1 MKKRWLLLI
10 PLFCLCRLPACAAVS
25 EDTILRIQTYIQ
37 DGNLAAA
44 NRAIAAALRK
54 DPKDGGVY
62 NLRGI
67 VHAEQQELKLA
78 EADFTQAILLNPG
91 LVGAYRN
98 LGRTCEMLS
107 GADPK
112 ALGRARAAM
121 EKAFPVDA
129 QDPAPLMEM
138 ARIAEKQD
146 DLKGALGYLAHAR
159 DLKPDDAA
167 VHFFFGIVC
176 IELDLS
182 REAKKSLQK
191 AVDLAPE
198 NPVYNYA
205 RGSVELQG
213 NTGWQAVPY
222 FEKFVAARPADPR
235 GHFAL
240 GAAKFAGQD
249 YEAAAKEMKS
259 IAANK
264 ETAAGAEYF
273 LGRIAK
279 AEGDWNAAAAH
290 FQKSIQAEENY
301 AESHA
306 ELGVVQMHLGDLTD
320 ARREID
326 RALKLN
332 PASYF
337 ANYSLLLLLQKTKD
351 PLAASQSE
359 KLRALDARRFEKQGL
374 MLRTIGVRKYSD

>member
-10 PLFCLCRLPACAAVS
+10 LLFCLDRPPAQAAAS
-25 EDTILRIQTYIQ
+25 EETILRIQAHIQ
-37 DGNLAAA
+37 SGNLAAA
-44 NRAIAAALRK
+44 DREVAAALRK
-54 DPKDGGVY
+54 DSKDGGVY

-67 VHAEQQELKLA
+67 IHAERQELQAA
-78 EADFTQAILLNPG
+78 ETDFTQAILLNPG
-91 LVGAYRN
+91 LAGAYRN
-98 LGRTCEMLS
+98 LRRTCEMLS
-107 GADPK
+107 VSDAQ

-121 EKAFPVDA
+121 EKAFPANAD
-129 QDPAPLMEM
+129 DPVPLLEM
-138 ARIAEKQD
+138 ARIAEKQN

-159 DLKPDDAA
+159 DLKPDYAP

-176 IELDLS
+176 VELDLS
-182 REAKKSLQK
+182 LEAKKSLQK
-191 AVDLAPE
+191 AVDLDPE
-198 NPVYNYA
+198 NPIYNYA

-213 NTGWQAVPY
+213 NAGWQAVPY
-222 FEKFVAARPADPR
+222 FEKFIAARPADPR

-240 GAAKFAGQD
+240 GVAKFAAQD

-259 IAANK
+259 VAADK

-279 AEGDWNAAAAH
+279 AEGDWSRGIAH
-290 FQKSIQAEENY
+290 FQKSIQADQNY

-306 ELGVVQMHLGDLTD
+306 ELGVAEMHVGDLSA

-332 PASYF
+332 PTSYF
-337 ANYSLLLLLQKTKD
+337 ANYSLLLLFQKTKD
-351 PLAASQSE
+351 PGAASQAE
-359 KLRALDARRFEKQGL
+359 KLRMLDAKRFEKQGL

>member
-1 MKKRWLLLI
+1 MKRRCLLLI
-10 PLFCLCRLPACAAVS
+10 LPFCLCRLAVYAAAS
-25 EDTILRIQTYIQ
+25 EETILRIQAYIQ

-44 NRAIAAALRK
+44 DKVVAAALQK

-67 VHAEQQELKLA
+67 IHAERKELKAA
-78 EADFTQAILLNPG
+78 EADFTMAIRLSPG
-91 LVGAYRN
+91 LAGAYRN
-98 LGRTCEMLS
+98 LGRTSEMQS
-107 GADPK
+107 ASDPE

-121 EKAFPVDA
+121 EKAAPA
-129 QDPAPLMEM
+129 NPKDPAPLMEL
-138 ARIAEKQD
+138 ARIAEKQN

-159 DLKPDDAA
+159 DLKPNYAP

-182 REAKKSLQK
+182 LEAKKSLQK
-191 AVDLAPE
+191 AVDLDPE
-198 NPVYNYA
+198 NPIYNYA
-205 RGSVELQG
+205 RGSIELQG
-213 NTGWQAVPY
+213 SSGWQAIPY
-222 FEKFVAARPADPR
+222 FKKFVAARPDDPR
-235 GHFAL
+235 GHFAM

-249 YEAAAKEMKS
+249 YEAAAKEMKA
-259 IAANK
+259 IAADK

-273 LGRIAK
+273 LGRIAR
-279 AEGDWNAAAAH
+279 AEGDWNAASVH
-290 FQKSIQAEENY
+290 FQRSVRAEENY

-306 ELGVVQMHLGDLTD
+306 ELGMAQMHLGDLAA

-332 PASYF
+332 PGSYF

-351 PLAASQSE
+351 PLAASQAE
-359 KLRALDARRFEKQGL
+359 KLRELDAKRFEKQGL
-374 MLRTIGVRKYSD
+374 MLRTIEVRKYAY